1 MIGTVYNRSDSPQ
14 SFRYA
19 SLSSGLDIVRKILGG
34 QQFMIAQTT
43 DIDRASGT
51 VNLTT
56 VLLHTSGE
64 WISSDW
70 PVCQL
75 SETSPPRRMGAALTY
90 ARRYA
95 CLRWWGSQ
103 ERMISTRHPTLQT
116 TGPHKVR

>member
-1 MIGTVYNRSDSPQ
+1 MIGTVYNSRSDSPQ

-64 WISSDW
+64 WISSEW
-70 PVCQL
+70 SVCHL
-75 SETSPPRRMGAALTY
+75 RSGGWRRRRPTPGAS
-90 ARRYA
+90 R
-95 CLRWWGSQ
+95 CLRWWGSR
-103 ERMISTRHPTLQT
+103 ERMILTRRRTSQAI
-116 TGPHKVR
+116 GPKSNIP